1 MIKERL
7 QEILIVV
14 GYVVWRGFGIFL
26 FVLGGS
32 AAAGALFTGDLLT
45 GVLIAWSTLMLGIV
59 GAIGYA
65 IATTGKATKE
75 TVHEAANDAIKK
87 FEEQKEKK

>member
-7 QEILIVV
+7 QEILGVV
-14 GYVVWRGFGIFL
+14 GYVIWRGFGIFL

-75 TVHEAANDAIKK
+75 TVHEAANDAI
-87 FEEQKEKK
+87 

>member
-1 MIKERL
+1 MIRERL
-7 QEILIVV
+7 QEILEVV
-14 GYVVWRGFGIFL
+14 GYTIWRGFGIFL

-32 AAAGALFTGDLLT
+32 AAAGALFTGDIFT
-45 GVLIAWSTLMLGIV
+45 GVLIAWSTLMLGII

-75 TVHEAANDAIKK
+75 TVHEAANDAIRK

>member
-1 MIKERL
+1 MIKER
-7 QEILIVV
+7 ILAILEVV

-32 AAAGALFTGDLLT
+32 AAAGALFTGDVIT

-59 GAIGYA
+59 GAVGYA
-65 IATTGKATKE
+65 IATTGTASKD
-75 TVHEAANDAIKK
+75 TVHQAANDAIKK